1 MPDAQ
6 ATATGTA
13 AVVGYPLVDL
23 ARPAVAHDQDQG
35 AQDHID
41 VGSLTICRLHGEL
54 IIGAPHGGTGT
65 CPRCARDRRDQ
76 AKKEARDRPARV
88 RVAAPGQKP
97 PDDQTALLPVPA
109 DASPLLRHVAEAAA
123 SIATV
128 HLQVGH
134 SLHLALGHLALGRDQ
149 VTRHLDALGIA
160 VDRKTSAALIEDL
173 CRLKVIR
180 WEGQLPS
187 WHDRVGPAET
197 FHKQGAF
204 TYALNIVTHKLR
216 RAARRGHRA
225 HPSGSPATV
234 RGVPITRR
242 LQGCLEAAVELATVG
257 IRNDLGHWLACRCTD
272 EGLAEVE
279 TLRVMESYRARLP
292 EKHSYSLVEMTA
304 TVRGRYR
311 KLARLAA

>member
-1 MPDAQ
+1 MLDAQ
-6 ATATGTA
+6 ATGTA
-13 AVVGYPLVDL
+13 AVVGFPLVSDL

-35 AQDHID
+35 AQHPID
-41 VGSLTICRLHGEL
+41 VGSLSVCRLHGEL
-54 IIGAPHGGTGT
+54 IIGTGT

-76 AKKEARDRPARV
+76 AKQEARDRPARV

-97 PDDQTALLPVPA
+97 ADDQTALLPVPA
-109 DASPLLRHVAEAAA
+109 DIPPLLRHVAEVVA
-123 SIATV
+123 SFATV
-128 HLQVGH
+128 HLQAGR
-134 SLHLALGHLALGRDQ
+134 SLGLALGHLALGRDQ

-160 VDRKTSAALIEDL
+160 VDRKTTATLIKEL
-173 CRLKVIR
+173 CQLKVLR
-180 WEGQLPS
+180 KVGQLPS

-257 IRNDLGHWLACRCTD
+257 IRNDLGHWLVCRCTD
-272 EGLAEVE
+272 EALTEGE
-279 TLRVMESYRARLP
+279 TLKVMESYRAKVP
-292 EKHSYSLVEMTA
+292 SKHSYALVEMTA
-304 TVRGRYR
+304 TVRSRYR
-311 KLARLAA
+311 KLARLRAA